1 MGVENNTVLI
11 SMDELALLL
20 DLKTRVDVLIERIA
34 HDDFFRTEDVL
45 RIIGTD
51 EAVELADKLREKEE
65 ERMKKFLMVLLSIA
79 FVLNLAIVIGLIG
92 GYGSPRRALYT
103 ITDELMN
110 SAYRFKRGWQFKNS
124 LP

>member
-11 SMDELALLL
+11 SMADLSWLL

-65 ERMKKFLMVLLSIA
+65 DRMKKFRSDTSEGV
-79 FVLNLAIVIGLIG
+79 
-92 GYGSPRRALYT
+92 
-103 ITDELMN
+103 DE
-110 SAYRFKRGWQFKNS
+110 AGD
-124 LP
+124 

>member
-45 RIIGTD
+45 RILGTD
-51 EAVELADKLREKEE
+51 EAVKLADKLREKEE
-65 ERMKKFLMVLLSIA
+65 DRMKKFRSDTSEGV
-79 FVLNLAIVIGLIG
+79 
-92 GYGSPRRALYT
+92 
-103 ITDELMN
+103 DE
-110 SAYRFKRGWQFKNS
+110 AGD
-124 LP
+124 

>member
-11 SMDELALLL
+11 STDEFAWLL

-45 RIIGTD
+45 RILGTD

-65 ERMKKFLMVLLSIA
+65 ERMKKFRSDTLEAV
-79 FVLNLAIVIGLIG
+79 
-92 GYGSPRRALYT
+92 
-103 ITDELMN
+103 DE
-110 SAYRFKRGWQFKNS
+110 AGD
-124 LP
+124 

>member
-1 MGVENNTVLI
+1 MDVENNTVLI

-45 RIIGTD
+45 RILGTD

-65 ERMKKFLMVLLSIA
+65 DRMKKFRSDTSEGV
-79 FVLNLAIVIGLIG
+79 
-92 GYGSPRRALYT
+92 
-103 ITDELMN
+103 DE
-110 SAYRFKRGWQFKNS
+110 AGD
-124 LP
+124 

>member
-45 RIIGTD
+45 RILGTD
-51 EAVELADKLREKEE
+51 EAVELADKLREKEA
-65 ERMKKFLMVLLSIA
+65 ERMKKFRSDTSEGA
-79 FVLNLAIVIGLIG
+79 
-92 GYGSPRRALYT
+92 
-103 ITDELMN
+103 DE
-110 SAYRFKRGWQFKNS
+110 AGD
-124 LP
+124 

>member
-11 SMDELALLL
+11 SMDELAWLL

-45 RIIGTD
+45 RVLGTD

-65 ERMKKFLMVLLSIA
+65 ERARKYRSDTSEAV
-79 FVLNLAIVIGLIG
+79 
-92 GYGSPRRALYT
+92 
-103 ITDELMN
+103 DE
-110 SAYRFKRGWQFKNS
+110 AGD
-124 LP
+124 

>member
-11 SMDELALLL
+11 SMAELAWLLG
-20 DLKTRVDVLIERIA
+20 LKTRVDVLIERIA

-65 ERMKKFLMVLLSIA
+65 ERMKKFRSDTSEGA
-79 FVLNLAIVIGLIG
+79 
-92 GYGSPRRALYT
+92 
-103 ITDELMN
+103 DE
-110 SAYRFKRGWQFKNS
+110 AGD
-124 LP
+124 